1 MATKKAPKDTE
12 KFFVVDAREILSSF
26 ATFAEAAQEALQ
38 VYKENPDPENPVFI
52 YERVARVVS
61 EAPRVIPEG

>member
-12 KFFVVDAREILSSF
+12 KFLVVDSLDVLASF
-26 ATFAEAAQEALQ
+26 ETFAEATKEALAIY
-38 VYKENPDPENPVFI
+38 VENPDPTNPVFI

-61 EAPRVIPEG
+61 EAPRVITEG